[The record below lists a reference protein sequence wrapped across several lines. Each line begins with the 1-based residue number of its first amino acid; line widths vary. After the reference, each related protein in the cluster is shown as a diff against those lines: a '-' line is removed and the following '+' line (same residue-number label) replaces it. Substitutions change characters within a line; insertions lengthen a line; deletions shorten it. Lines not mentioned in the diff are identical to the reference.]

1 MGMDIQMDFS
11 SLFEGFEGATDA
23 LVEEIETKAA
33 KKSILKMR
41 RVAVDRVHTQTGR
54 LKQSL
59 EATKA
64 QFIDRT
70 GETTVEFGI
79 GTNVEYAVM
88 EEYGVGA
95 KGDPGVP
102 HVPKLSWVYYDE
114 EHNRFITAH
123 SRPGHQYLR
132 PALEFNR
139 KNFEKYLKE
148 AIEASQEEAFND

>member
-1 MGMDIQMDFS
+1 MSMDIQMDFS

-41 RVAVDRVHTQTGR
+41 RVAVDRVHTQTAR

-70 GETTVEFGI
+70 GETTVEYGI

-114 EHNRFITAH
+114 EHERFVTAY
-123 SRPGHQYLR
+123 SRPGHPYLR